1 LAVTQERLFIRAR
14 PLGLLWLVL
23 VGAASAGFLVLMDRT
38 TYDTWGAVVI
48 APILLSVSIPALRH
62 QAARE
67 GDPRL
72 FRLLMWA
79 LVLKLG
85 ASLVRYFVAFAVYG
99 TGDSLR
105 YMNDGA
111 MLATQFHRFD
121 FAVGPITGTGFP
133 SFLTGLV
140 YTVTWPTQLGAFLVF
155 SWIAFWG
162 LFLFY
167 RAFTIAVPEGRRTTY
182 ARFVFFMPTLLF
194 WPSSVG
200 KEAWMLF
207 GLGLAAFGAARLF
220 TAGVTKAVV
229 PTLLGIGATALVRPP
244 VAAMI
249 AGAVVVGFVLRPS
262 RPQQGELA
270 IVFKVIVLIG
280 CAVGMLFLVRLTNN
294 FLARAG
300 VNEEGGITDTMQN
313 TMFRTQEGGSQFQAS
328 VLDRPSE
335 VPVAV
340 ITVLFRPLIPEADSI
355 QGLLAALEGTFLL
368 AWSIWRWRWMWH
380 AALSIRRQPY
390 VATALS
396 FTAVFIFGFSS
407 IANFGIL
414 ARQRTQVLPFYLV
427 LLAVPT
433 PEWLERHRTQKEV
446 ERADAQPV
454 A

>member
-1 LAVTQERLFIRAR
+1 LAVARERLFIRAK
-14 PLGLLWLVL
+14 PLGALWLVL

-38 TYDTWGAVVI
+38 SYDTWGAVII
-48 APILLSVSIPALRH
+48 APILLLVSIPALRH

-72 FRLLMWA
+72 FAVLMCA

-85 ASLVRYFVAFAVYG
+85 ASLVRYFVAVGVYG
-99 TGDSLR
+99 SGDSVR

-111 MLATQFHRFD
+111 QIAAQFHRFD
-121 FAVGPITGTGFP
+121 FAIGPIRGTGFP

-140 YTVTWPTQLGAFLVF
+140 YTVTWPTRIGAFLVF

-182 ARFVFFMPTLLF
+182 ARLVFFLPSLVY

-200 KEAWMLF
+200 KDAWMVF
-207 GLGLAAFGAARLF
+207 GLGLAAFGVAKLL
-220 TAGVTKAVV
+220 TAGVAKAVV
-229 PTLLGIGATALVRPP
+229 PLLLGIGATAIVRPP

-249 AGAVVVGFVLRPS
+249 AGAVVVAYVLRPS

-270 IVFKVIVLIG
+270 PVFKVIVLIG
-280 CAVGMLFLVRLTNN
+280 LAVGMLFLVRLTNN
-294 FLARAG
+294 FLVRAG
-300 VNEEGGITDTMQN
+300 VSEEGGITDTMQN
-313 TMFRTQEGGSQFQAS
+313 TMFRTQQGGSSFQPS
-328 VLDRPSE
+328 VLDRPSQA
-335 VPVAV
+335 PMAV
-340 ITVLFRPLIPEADSI
+340 ITVLFRPLIPDANSA

-368 AWSIWRWRWMWH
+368 AWSIWRWRWVWH
-380 AALSIRRQPY
+380 ASLSIRRQPY

-414 ARQRTQVLPFYLV
+414 ARERTQVLPFYLV

-433 PEWLERHRTQKEV
+433 PEWWERHRTQKEV
-446 ERADAQPV
+446 ARADAQPV